1 MLHVS
6 VTHSFAG
13 DGQVVGVVQ
22 AIVIHMAPL
31 LLDVMPPVSMV
42 PPAPDALE
50 TGLPLPL
57 LVLDAMPPIPLLLD
71 VMSPVP
77 MVPPAPD
84 ALETGLP
91 LLPLIAAPA
100 PPVG

>member
-6 VTHSFAG
+6 VTHSFTG

-31 LLDVMPPVSMV
+31 
-42 PPAPDALE
+42 
-50 TGLPLPL
+50 
-57 LVLDAMPPIPLLLD
+57 VLDAMPPIPLLPD
-71 VMSPVP
+71 VMPPVP

-84 ALETGLP
+84 ALEAGLP